1 MRQDQM
7 FNMVFWKAFVAIIM
21 AIIIAVV
28 LLTGGL
34 IGLLLAL
41 PLLVGAGIF
50 IGALAVMFYLV
61 LWGLYTSLG
70 GRKALYTAVGLGLLF
85 GSVWLVDKLY
95 FHVPILVLVA
105 GLGLGAAVAL
115 IAGVMVYAVAY
126 IVYKIFSSYLF
137 NFFMAT
143 MMLLILVF
151 DPQSLISMLGATTAY
166 GALAGFLGLG
176 GFEAWWAG
184 YREERDRKLYEEY
197 QRNERAGRRQESRER
212 RERAKEER
220 RRSLA
225 WCYKTLGIP
234 VTATLQEV
242 KQAYRRMALRYHPDI
257 NRSREAEA
265 RMKEI
270 NEAYER
276 LNKALEKTRDT

>member
-1 MRQDQM
+1 
-7 FNMVFWKAFVAIIM
+7 MVPWKAFVAIIM
-21 AIIIAVV
+21 AVVLAVV
-28 LLTGGL
+28 LFTGGL

-50 IGALAVMFYLV
+50 IGALALMFYLV

-70 GRKALYTAVGLGLLF
+70 GRKALYTAVGLGLIF
-85 GSVWLVDKLY
+85 GSIWLADKLY
-95 FHVPILVLVA
+95 FHVPILVLVTE
-105 GLGLGAAVAL
+105 LGLGAAVAL
-115 IAGVMVYAVAY
+115 VAGVMIYAVAY

-151 DPQSLISMLGATTAY
+151 DPQSLISMLGAATAY

-197 QRNERAGRRQESRER
+197 QRNERARRRQESRER

-234 VTATLQEV
+234 ITATLQEV
-242 KQAYRRMALRYHPDI
+242 KAAYRRMALRYHPDI
-257 NRSREAEA
+257 NKSRDAEA

-276 LNKALEKTRDT
+276 LGRSIK

>member
-7 FNMVFWKAFVAIIM
+7 LSMVPWKAFVAIIM
-21 AIIIAVV
+21 AVVLAVV
-28 LLTGGL
+28 LFTGGL
-34 IGLLLAL
+34 LGLLLAL
-41 PLLVGAGIF
+41 PLLVGASIF

-70 GRKALYTAVGLGLLF
+70 GRKALYTVVGLGLLF
-85 GSVWLVDKLY
+85 GSVWLADKLY
-95 FHVPILVLVA
+95 FHVPILVLVTE
-105 GLGLGAAVAL
+105 LGLGAAVAL
-115 IAGVMVYAVAY
+115 VAGVMIYAVAY

-151 DPQSLISMLGATTAY
+151 DQQSLISMLGATTAY
-166 GALAGFLGLG
+166 GALAGFLSLG
-176 GFEAWWAG
+176 GFEAWWSS
-184 YREERDRKLYEEY
+184 YRKVRDRKLYEEY
-197 QRNERAGRRQESRER
+197 QRNERARRRQESRER
-212 RERAKEER
+212 KERAKEER
-220 RRSLA
+220 RRSPA

-242 KQAYRRMALRYHPDI
+242 KAAYRRMALRYHPDI
-257 NRSREAEA
+257 NKSREAEA

-270 NEAYER
+270 NEAYEK
-276 LNKALEKTRDT
+276 LNDVGR